1 MSTSNHNEQQQ
12 QQFKLVLPQD
22 HPLSLKLALQALDL
36 EVDIREAQAAA
47 NKARPQAQAQAQA
60 PLPASFLRHV
70 QSCRVLSPGLVE
82 LVIQLRVDS
91 TTTNTTT
98 TTTTT
103 NNGYA
108 SRSSWPVRVGGAGIG
123 DDAFDDFEFF
133 DTNTTNSN
141 SKSALSAMLGTTTR
155 RAPVAVRFAIP
166 IALGGVDDAGFCD
179 GSFFWEDTV
188 MNASEEEEDDD
199 GREEEE
205 ASVTLRGIAQTLVSW
220 LQGRHLP
227 PKPTTMVGGAS
238 DDQQQMKQQRREEW
252 ETAEQH
258 MSQRLDVIRQYQEI
272 MESRGDASLLLPERV
287 ALDGRSSS
295 SSSSS
300 NKRGRYHILPEWISP
315 DFRSC
320 FDPAAAVDDRKD
332 WKRIVTEIG
341 PGIYSFP
348 LFTHEFCDLLVQEV
362 DSFESTSLP
371 CRRPNTMNRLGLVV
385 NDIGLEP
392 VMTDLVEL
400 LLAPMC
406 RALYPDEVITCALD
420 HHHSFVVR
428 YQNDDDHDHD
438 HDDDD
443 DEKKDTNNDSGNS
456 REDRGDHDE
465 YNNRGLDMHH
475 DASEATLNVCLGRDD
490 FPSGG
495 LRFCGRFGDSDHRM
509 ASHVYSHSKGRAILH
524 LGRHRHG
531 ADNIGSTSAERMN
544 LIVWARN
551 SAYRGA
557 AAFGHAPLDGSPLE
571 KEAGEPDRLCLS
583 KANDRDYETQM
594 KRFDTD
600 SNSNNASATSSN
612 STKRRRR
619 VVTKF

>member
-1 MSTSNHNEQQQ
+1 MSSSSSIRSSSSPQQAQRQ

-22 HPLSLKLALQALDL
+22 HPLSLKLASEALDL
-36 EVDIREAQAAA
+36 EADIDTIRRRRE
-47 NKARPQAQAQAQA
+47 QA
-60 PLPASFLRHV
+60 PLPSSPSFLQHV

-82 LVIQLRVDS
+82 LLIQLRIDS
-91 TTTNTTT
+91 TDITNT
-98 TTTTT
+98 
-103 NNGYA
+103 NGYA
-108 SRSSWPVRVGGAGIG
+108 SRSWPVRVGGAGIG
-123 DDAFDDFEFF
+123 DDDFDLF
-133 DTNTTNSN
+133 DTTNTNS
-141 SKSALSAMLGTTTR
+141 ALAAMLGGTR
-155 RAPVAVRFAIP
+155 RAPVAVRFAVP
-166 IALGGVDDAGFCD
+166 IALAGVDDAGFCD
-179 GSFFWEDTV
+179 GSFFEDTLD
-188 MNASEEEEDDD
+188 MD
-199 GREEEE
+199 GE
-205 ASVTLRGIAQTLVSW
+205 ASAVSLLGIAERVVSW
-220 LQGRHLP
+220 LQGGHLPPP

-238 DDQQQMKQQRREEW
+238 NDNDDDLQMQQQQRREEW

-258 MSQRLDVIRQYQEI
+258 VSQRLHVIRQYQQI
-272 MESRGDASLLLPERV
+272 MESRGDASLLLLPKVPPEM
-287 ALDGRSSS
+287 SINNNS
-295 SSSSS
+295 
-300 NKRGRYHILPEWISP
+300 KRRRHYILPEWISP
-315 DFRSC
+315 DFQSC
-320 FDPAAAVDDRKD
+320 FDPATPPLNTTSCNKD

-385 NDIGLEP
+385 NDIGMEP
-392 VMTDLVEL
+392 FMTDLVEL

-428 YQNDDDHDHD
+428 YQNNDDDHHEN
-438 HDDDD
+438 D
-443 DEKKDTNNDSGNS
+443 DEKKDTNNGSSGNS

-495 LRFCGRFGDSDHRM
+495 LRFCGRFGDSDHRR

-531 ADNIGSTSAERMN
+531 ADNIGGTSAERMN

-557 AAFGHAPLDGSPLE
+557 AAFGHVPLDGSPLE

-594 KRFDTD
+594 KRFDTTD
-600 SNSNNASATSSN
+600 SKSNT
-612 STKRRRR
+612 TP
-619 VVTKF
+619 